1 MRSRRHWKDD
11 VHQNETLNIQT
22 KQQSMEFMIFSIEIY
37 AKLNIESTKI
47 YSIQKSMFLRI
58 NFLGHWAEN

>member
-1 MRSRRHWKDD
+1 
-11 VHQNETLNIQT
+11 
-22 KQQSMEFMIFSIEIY
+22 MEFMIFSIEIY